1 MTPPDVDVLIPVRD
15 GARFLPACLDS
26 VFAQTFPARGVIVVD
41 DGSIDE
47 TPRILADYA
56 ARRPNLQ
63 VIASEPRGV
72 SHARNL
78 ALAAS
83 RAPFVAF
90 LDSDDI
96 WQPDKLAKQM
106 VLFAPDRTQ
115 PGFVHCAYFCLDEH
129 GRRVAPRRSIK
140 PRKRGDIF
148 ADLLEGHGLSG
159 SASAVVARRDLVTAA
174 GGFDEKLFLGE
185 DWDLWIR
192 MAKLSHVDF
201 VAEPLAGIRVHAGGS
216 QHQRAFE
223 RPEVFLLERL
233 RIVEKW
239 VDQVPDDGRILDRYR
254 IEAVRV
260 AAKNVLL
267 RFPPRWGLL
276 RRLRASDVPL
286 ARRLFP
292 TRRAYAQSFLR
303 ALAEAAR
310 GALAN
315 ARAALA
321 GLRGLHP

>member
-1 MTPPDVDVLIPVRD
+1 VTRIDVDVLIPVRN

-26 VFAQTFPARGVIVVD
+26 VFAQTLSARTVIVVD
-41 DGSIDE
+41 DGSTDA
-47 TPRILADYA
+47 TPRILAEYA

-63 VIASEPRGV
+63 VIASEPCGA

-78 ALAAS
+78 ALQAS

-90 LDSDDI
+90 LDSDDT
-96 WQPDKLAKQM
+96 WRPDKLAKQM
-106 VLFAPDRTQ
+106 ALFADDRPQ
-115 PGFVHCAYFCLDEH
+115 VGFVHCAYFCIDE
-129 GRRVAPRRSIK
+129 GGQEIAPRRLIR
-140 PRKRGDIF
+140 PRKRGDVF
-148 ADLLEGHGLSG
+148 TDLLKGEGLSG
-159 SASAVVARRDLVTAA
+159 SASAVVARRDLVMAA

-201 VAEPLAGIRVHAGGS
+201 VAEPLIGIRIHAGGA
-216 QHQRAFE
+216 QHRRASD

-239 VDQVPDDGRILDRYR
+239 IDRVPDNGRVLDRYR
-254 IEAVRV
+254 IEAARV
-260 AAKNVLL
+260 AVKNAL

-286 ARRLFP
+286 ARRLFR
-292 TRRAYAQSFLR
+292 TRLAYAQSFVL
-303 ALAEAAR
+303 ALADAAR
-310 GALAN
+310 CGLEN
-315 ARAALA
+315 ARA